1 MIPDVHRQRDI
12 RPCMGCSPQEEMN
25 KQEKTE
31 GTEENWQVSPF
42 APRPPVQSDRADRH
56 EGKKMSGKK
65 MKIGFGPMATPTSI
79 GACRIFFHPTF
90 FFLSA
95 VEKEFRQRVTRITP

>member
-1 MIPDVHRQRDI
+1 
-12 RPCMGCSPQEEMN
+12 MGCSPQEEMN

-65 MKIGFGPMATPTSI
+65 MKIRSEAITTPTSFLASPI
-79 GACRIFFHPTF
+79 FHPTF
-90 FFLSA
+90 FCHQCTG
-95 VEKEFRQRVTRITP
+95 QRVSTARRPIHNARGVQ